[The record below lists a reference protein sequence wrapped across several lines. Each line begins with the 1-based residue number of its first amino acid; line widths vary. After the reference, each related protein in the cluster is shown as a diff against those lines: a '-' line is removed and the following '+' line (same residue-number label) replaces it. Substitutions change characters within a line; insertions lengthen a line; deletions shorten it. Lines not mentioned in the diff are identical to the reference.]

1 MLPKEKLEYYCPT
14 CGMMSEEIEGDTEA
28 QLAANLKNIFA
39 QGDEFVKVCVK
50 CGSKAIR
57 VRRDLKEKKNG

>member
-1 MLPKEKLEYYCPT
+1 MLPKEKLEFYCPT
-14 CGMMSEEIEGDTEA
+14 CGMTAEEVEGATEA
-28 QLAANLKNIFA
+28 EFAANLKNVFIE
-39 QGDEFVKVCVK
+39 GDNFVKICEK

>member
-1 MLPKEKLEYYCPT
+1 MPKERLEYYCPT
-14 CGMMSEEIEGDTEA
+14 CGMINEEIEGATEA
-28 QLAANLKNIFA
+28 ELAANLKNVFA
-39 QGDEFVKVCVK
+39 QGDELVKICEK

>member
-1 MLPKEKLEYYCPT
+1 
-14 CGMMSEEIEGDTEA
+14 MMNEEVNGSTEA
-28 QLAANLKNIFA
+28 ELVANLKSMLPEGEDFKI
-39 QGDEFVKVCVK
+39 CSK